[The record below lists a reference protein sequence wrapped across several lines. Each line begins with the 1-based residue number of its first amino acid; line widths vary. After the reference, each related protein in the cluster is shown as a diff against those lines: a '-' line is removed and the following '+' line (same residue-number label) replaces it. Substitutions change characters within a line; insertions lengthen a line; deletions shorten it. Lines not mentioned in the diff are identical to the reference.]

1 MTLSALFRDYAAYNH
16 WANSRLVDWLRNQPA
31 ELLDEEIA
39 SSFPSLRLTLLHI
52 WDAQYIW
59 YERLQGTSPAVFP
72 SKQYDGLA
80 QDVFDGLL
88 RSSEKL
94 AQLLLGFPDEFFEGT
109 VVYKTTAGK
118 EHTNLAT
125 EMLLQVLQHSTYHRG
140 QIVTMA
146 RGLGLTDP
154 PGTDYIAYVRLKSAS
169 VN

>member
-1 MTLSALFRDYAAYNH
+1 MTLSAFFRDYAAYNH
-16 WANSRLVDWLRNQPA
+16 WANARLIDWLRNQPS
-31 ELLDEEIA
+31 ELIDQEIP
-39 SSFPSLRLTLLHI
+39 SSFPTLRLTLLHI

-80 QDVFDGLL
+80 QDAFDGLL

-94 AQLLLGFPDEFFEGT
+94 AQLLLDMPNDFFEGT
-109 VVYKTTAGK
+109 VVYTTTNGK
-118 EHTNLAT
+118 QHTNLAA

-140 QIVTMA
+140 QVVTMA
-146 RGLGLTDP
+146 RNLGLTDP
-154 PGTDYIAYVRLKSAS
+154 PSTDYIAYVRLKSAS